1 MRIPEQKIDE
11 IRQSA
16 NIVDIISTHVQL
28 KKRGKNFVG
37 LCPFHTEKTGSFVV
51 SEDKQIYRCFG
62 CGSGGNIFKFL
73 MDYKNISFIEAV
85 QEIADFIGY
94 QLKFEDNNKGEDDV
108 LEVLYEINLT
118 AARFFT
124 DTLYKSNDGEI
135 AREYLKKRN
144 IKPQVQKSFGLGFAP
159 SGWNNFYDHA
169 VANKLDLEKTKL
181 LGLID
186 KNDSGKFYDKYRG
199 RVIFP
204 IFSPN
209 GRVIAFGGRILENSD
224 NAAKYLNS
232 PENPIYLKRK
242 SLYGLFHSKE
252 EIRKLDKAI
261 LVEGYL
267 DLISLFQN
275 GVKNVVAS
283 SGTSLTEEQVQLLS
297 RFTKNIIVL
306 FDSDEAGQKAAL
318 RSIEILIKS
327 DFDVKVAL
335 LPKGEDPDSYIQKN
349 GKEVFDDFLSKSQNF
364 LEFRLR
370 IFEERGMLSDPN
382 EATKVIRETV
392 RIIALVSDKIKQGL
406 LITTLAKKFNLR
418 EKMLESE
425 LIDYINKQSDQ
436 KKPLKETSSTSSFGK
451 LELKNNRDKSSTAQT
466 EKELI
471 RLLFSGDNEIVSAIL
486 HDIEPADFTSIIF
499 KELSRI
505 VVENYEDGLIAPAHL
520 IEQINDSELKDY
532 VFNLLFNE
540 EEISPRWSELSH
552 NGEIK
557 KDKIEYAI
565 DHIRKFK
572 VVRFNEQL
580 HELNK
585 KIGETTDS
593 QAIYELLKS
602 IKDMEEEKRRLMSN
616 SKNNNEI

>member
-16 NIVDIISTHVQL
+16 NIVDIISAHVQL
-28 KKRGKNFVG
+28 KKRGKNFIG
-37 LCPFHTEKTGSFVV
+37 LCPFHSEKTPSFVV

-62 CGSGGNIFKFL
+62 CASGGNIFKFL

-94 QLKFEDNNKGEDDV
+94 QLKMEESNKGEDDE
-108 LEVLYEINLT
+108 LEILYDINLT

-124 DTLYKSNDGEI
+124 DTLYKSSEGEI

-144 IKPQVQKSFGLGFAP
+144 IKPQIQKSFGLGFAP

-186 KNDSGKFYDKYRG
+186 KKENGKFYDKYRG
-199 RVIFP
+199 RIIFP

-209 GRVIAFGGRILENSD
+209 GRVIAFGGRILENSE

-242 SLYGLFHSKE
+242 SLYGLYHSKE
-252 EIRKLDKAI
+252 EIRKLDKVI

-297 RFTKNIIVL
+297 RFTKNIVVL

-327 DFDVKVAL
+327 DFEVKVAL

-349 GKEVFDDFLSKSQNF
+349 GKEVFDDFISRAQNF

-392 RIIALVSDKIKQGL
+392 RIIALVNDKIKQGL
-406 LITTLAKKFNLR
+406 LITSLAKKFNLR

-436 KKPLKETSSTSSFGK
+436 KKPQKESERASSGKSQLKS
-451 LELKNNRDKSSTAQT
+451 NRDKSSTAQT

-471 RLLFSGDNEIVSAIL
+471 RLLFSGDNEILSAIL
-486 HDIEPADFTSIIF
+486 NSIEPSDFTSIIF

-520 IEQINDSELKDY
+520 IEQINDSELKEY

-540 EEISPRWSELSH
+540 EEISPKWSELSH

-565 DHIRKFK
+565 DTIRRFK
-572 VVRFNEQL
+572 VNRINEQL
-580 HELNK
+580 YELNK
-585 KIGETTDS
+585 KISETSDS
-593 QAIYELLKS
+593 QAIYELMKS
-602 IKDMEEEKRRLMSN
+602 IKDLEDEKRRLMPN
-616 SKNNNEI
+616 SKNNNEE

>member
-28 KKRGKNFVG
+28 KKRGKNFIG
-37 LCPFHTEKTGSFVV
+37 LCPFHSEKTPSFVV

-62 CGSGGNIFKFL
+62 CASGGNIFKFL

-94 QLKFEDNNKGEDDV
+94 QLKMEESNKGEDDE
-108 LEVLYEINLT
+108 LEILYDINLT

-124 DTLYKSNDGEI
+124 DTLYKSSEGEI

-144 IKPQVQKSFGLGFAP
+144 IKPQIQKSFGLGFAP

-186 KNDSGKFYDKYRG
+186 KKENGKFYDKYRG
-199 RVIFP
+199 RIIFP

-209 GRVIAFGGRILENSD
+209 GRVIAFGGRILENSE

-242 SLYGLFHSKE
+242 SLYGLYHSKE
-252 EIRKLDKAI
+252 EIRKLDKVI

-297 RFTKNIIVL
+297 RFTKNIVVL

-327 DFDVKVAL
+327 DFEVKVAL

-349 GKEVFDDFLSKSQNF
+349 GKEVFDDFISRAQNF
-364 LEFRLR
+364 LEFRLK

-392 RIIALVSDKIKQGL
+392 RIIALVNDKIKQGL
-406 LITTLAKKFNLR
+406 LITSLAKKFNLR

-436 KKPLKETSSTSSFGK
+436 KKPQKESERASSGKSQLKS
-451 LELKNNRDKSSTAQT
+451 NRDKSSTAQT

-471 RLLFSGDNEIVSAIL
+471 RLLFSGDNEILSAIL
-486 HDIEPADFTSIIF
+486 NSIEPSDFTSIIF

-520 IEQINDSELKDY
+520 IEQINDSELKEY

-540 EEISPRWSELSH
+540 EEISPKWSELSH

-565 DHIRKFK
+565 DTIRRFK
-572 VVRFNEQL
+572 VNRINEQL
-580 HELNK
+580 YELNK
-585 KIGETTDS
+585 KISETSDS
-593 QAIYELLKS
+593 QAIYELMKS
-602 IKDMEEEKRRLMSN
+602 IKDLEDEKRRLMPN
-616 SKNNNEI
+616 SKNNNEE

>member
-28 KKRGKNFVG
+28 KKRGKNFIG
-37 LCPFHTEKTGSFVV
+37 LCPFHSEKTPSFVV

-62 CGSGGNIFKFL
+62 CASGGNIFKFL

-94 QLKFEDNNKGEDDV
+94 QLKMEESNKGEDDE
-108 LEVLYEINLT
+108 LEILYDINLT

-124 DTLYKSNDGEI
+124 DTLYKSSEGEI

-144 IKPQVQKSFGLGFAP
+144 IKPQIQKSFGLGFAP

-186 KNDSGKFYDKYRG
+186 KKENGKFYDKYRG
-199 RVIFP
+199 RIIFP

-209 GRVIAFGGRILENSD
+209 GRVIAFGGRILENSE

-242 SLYGLFHSKE
+242 SLYGLYHSKE
-252 EIRKLDKAI
+252 EIRKLDKVI

-297 RFTKNIIVL
+297 RFTKNIVVL

-327 DFDVKVAL
+327 DFEVKVAL

-349 GKEVFDDFLSKSQNF
+349 GKEVFDDFISRAQNF

-392 RIIALVSDKIKQGL
+392 RIIALVNDKIKQGL
-406 LITTLAKKFNLR
+406 LITSLAKKFNLR

-436 KKPLKETSSTSSFGK
+436 KKPQKESERASSGKSQLKS
-451 LELKNNRDKSSTAQT
+451 NRDKSSTAQT

-471 RLLFSGDNEIVSAIL
+471 RLLFSGDNEILSAIL
-486 HDIEPADFTSIIF
+486 NSIEPSDFTSIIF

-520 IEQINDSELKDY
+520 IEQINDSELKEY

-540 EEISPRWSELSH
+540 EEISPKWSELSH

-565 DHIRKFK
+565 DTIRRFK
-572 VVRFNEQL
+572 VNRINEQL
-580 HELNK
+580 YELNK
-585 KIGETTDS
+585 KISETSDS
-593 QAIYELLKS
+593 QAIYELMKS
-602 IKDMEEEKRRLMSN
+602 IKDLEDEKRRLMPN
-616 SKNNNEI
+616 SKNNNEE

>member
-28 KKRGKNFVG
+28 KKRGKNFIG
-37 LCPFHTEKTGSFVV
+37 LCPFHSEKTPSFVV

-62 CGSGGNIFKFL
+62 CASGGNIFKFL

-94 QLKFEDNNKGEDDV
+94 QLKMEESNKGEDDE
-108 LEVLYEINLT
+108 LEILYDINLT

-124 DTLYKSNDGEI
+124 DTLYKSSEGEI

-144 IKPQVQKSFGLGFAP
+144 IKPQIQKSFGLGFAP

-169 VANKLDLEKTKL
+169 IANKLDLEKTKL

-186 KNDSGKFYDKYRG
+186 KKENGKFYDKYRG
-199 RVIFP
+199 RIIFP

-209 GRVIAFGGRILENSD
+209 GRVIAFGGRILENSE

-242 SLYGLFHSKE
+242 SLYGLYHSKE
-252 EIRKLDKAI
+252 EIRKLDKVI

-297 RFTKNIIVL
+297 RFTKNIVVL

-327 DFDVKVAL
+327 DFEVKVAL

-349 GKEVFDDFLSKSQNF
+349 GKEVFDDFISRAQNF

-392 RIIALVSDKIKQGL
+392 RIIALVNDKIKQGL
-406 LITTLAKKFNLR
+406 LITSLAKKFNLR

-425 LIDYINKQSDQ
+425 LIDYINKQSQQ
-436 KKPLKETSSTSSFGK
+436 KKPQKETERASSGI

-471 RLLFSGDNEIVSAIL
+471 RLLFSGDNEILSAIL
-486 HDIEPADFTSIIF
+486 HDIEPSDFNSIIF

-520 IEQINDSELKDY
+520 IEQINDSELKEY

-540 EEISPRWSELSH
+540 EEISPKWSELSH

-565 DHIRKFK
+565 DSIRRFK
-572 VVRFNEQL
+572 VNRINEQL
-580 HELNK
+580 FELNK
-585 KIGETTDS
+585 KISETSDS
-593 QAIYELLKS
+593 QAIYELMKS
-602 IKDMEEEKRRLMSN
+602 IKDLEDEKRSLMPN
-616 SKNNNEI
+616 SKNNNEE

>member
-16 NIVDIISTHVQL
+16 NIVDIISAHVQL
-28 KKRGKNFVG
+28 KKRGKNFIG
-37 LCPFHTEKTGSFVV
+37 LCPFHSEKTPSFVV

-62 CGSGGNIFKFL
+62 CASGGNIFKFL

-94 QLKFEDNNKGEDDV
+94 QLKMEESNKGEDDE
-108 LEVLYEINLT
+108 LEILYDINLT

-124 DTLYKSNDGEI
+124 DTLYKSSEGEI

-144 IKPQVQKSFGLGFAP
+144 IKPQIQKSFGLGFAP

-186 KNDSGKFYDKYRG
+186 KKENGKFYDKYRG
-199 RVIFP
+199 RIIFP

-209 GRVIAFGGRILENSD
+209 GRVIAFGGRILENSE

-242 SLYGLFHSKE
+242 SLYGLYHSKE
-252 EIRKLDKAI
+252 EIRKLDKVI

-297 RFTKNIIVL
+297 RFTKNIVVL

-327 DFDVKVAL
+327 DFEVKVAL

-349 GKEVFDDFLSKSQNF
+349 GKEVFDDLISRAQNF

-392 RIIALVSDKIKQGL
+392 RIIALVNDKIKQGL
-406 LITTLAKKFNLR
+406 LITSLAKKFNLR

-436 KKPLKETSSTSSFGK
+436 KKPQKESERASSGKSQLKS
-451 LELKNNRDKSSTAQT
+451 NRDKSSTAQT

-471 RLLFSGDNEIVSAIL
+471 RLLFSGDNEILSAIL
-486 HDIEPADFTSIIF
+486 NSIEPSDFTSIIF

-520 IEQINDSELKDY
+520 IEQINDSELKEY

-540 EEISPRWSELSH
+540 EEISPKWSELSH

-565 DHIRKFK
+565 DTIRRFK
-572 VVRFNEQL
+572 VNRINEQL
-580 HELNK
+580 YELNK
-585 KIGETTDS
+585 KISETSDS
-593 QAIYELLKS
+593 QAIYELMKS
-602 IKDMEEEKRRLMSN
+602 IKDLEDEKRRLMPN
-616 SKNNNEI
+616 SKNNNEE